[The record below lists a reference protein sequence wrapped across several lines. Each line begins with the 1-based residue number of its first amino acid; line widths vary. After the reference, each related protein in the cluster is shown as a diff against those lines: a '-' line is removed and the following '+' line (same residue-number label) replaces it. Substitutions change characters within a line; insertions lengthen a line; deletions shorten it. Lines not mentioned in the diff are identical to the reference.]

1 MTKSRRFFPAVR
13 CALGL
18 CLLASL
24 SACSLFHRHHGSAD
38 ATAQAGSGNGKRRAN
53 ARKLDLEIRASPDP
67 LKLGEVRE
75 IAVDITVRNA
85 TKQRVTLKFPTYQIL
100 EIVLRDVGTGAV
112 VSKWSTDRTFPQDT
126 RIVLINEG
134 ERLEYSEKI
143 TTRELKAG
151 RPYNLEVF
159 FLGYE
164 NELLA
169 KKVLIPQP

>member
-1 MTKSRRFFPAVR
+1 MKQRVY
-13 CALGL
+13 
-18 CLLASL
+18 
-24 SACSLFHRHHGSAD
+24 
-38 ATAQAGSGNGKRRAN
+38 
-53 ARKLDLEIRASPDP
+53 ARKLNLEIKVSPDP

-100 EIVLRDVGTGAV
+100 EIALRDVETGAV
-112 VSKWSTDRTFPQDT
+112 VSKWSTDRPFPQDT
-126 RIVLINEG
+126 RIVPINEG

-143 TTRELKAG
+143 TTRELKVG
-151 RPYNLEVF
+151 KPYNVEVS

-164 NELLA
+164 NELFA